1 MKIVFIGCVKT
12 KEDHRCE
19 AQDLYIS
26 PLFEK
31 SFAYATQLTSGGGKI
46 FILSAKYHLV
56 PIDKVISPYD
66 LTLND
71 FSADEKREWTD
82 KVIDMCNAEGI
93 KQDDEI
99 IFLCG
104 ENYIHY
110 LKEYFT
116 NWKNPLE
123 GLGLGESMHWLD
135 EHTNDKYKNKFS
147 IVTMSLINRLKLAKM
162 ILKFGSI
169 QTDNGELQYEGELGT
184 GLDVFVESE
193 GDLIPAPDGEYKT
206 EDKTIV
212 VEGGKIKEIVEVAEE
227 DPVDDEKPQDENL
240 EDENKSEEGEET
252 PQDDPKDKEIED
264 LKKQLEEKDKEIEDL
279 KKQLDEA
286 TQKLSMS
293 VEKPAHVEIKDT
305 EIKNKT
311 NKAMKYFA

>member
-1 MKIVFIGCVKT
+1 
-12 KEDHRCE
+12 
-19 AQDLYIS
+19 
-26 PLFEK
+26 
-31 SFAYATQLTSGGGKI
+31 
-46 FILSAKYHLV
+46 
-56 PIDKVISPYD
+56 
-66 LTLND
+66 
-71 FSADEKREWTD
+71 
-82 KVIDMCNAEGI
+82 
-93 KQDDEI
+93 
-99 IFLCG
+99 
-104 ENYIHY
+104 
-110 LKEYFT
+110 
-116 NWKNPLE
+116 
-123 GLGLGESMHWLD
+123 
-135 EHTNDKYKNKFS
+135 
-147 IVTMSLINRLKLAKM
+147 MSLINRLKLAKM

-227 DPVDDEKPQDENL
+227 DPVDDEKPIL
-240 EDENKSEEGEET
+240 DENKSEEGEEA

-264 LKKQLEEKDKEIEDL
+264 LKKQLEEKDAEIEDL
-279 KKQLDEA
+279 KKQLEEA

>member
-1 MKIVFIGCVKT
+1 
-12 KEDHRCE
+12 
-19 AQDLYIS
+19 
-26 PLFEK
+26 
-31 SFAYATQLTSGGGKI
+31 
-46 FILSAKYHLV
+46 
-56 PIDKVISPYD
+56 
-66 LTLND
+66 
-71 FSADEKREWTD
+71 
-82 KVIDMCNAEGI
+82 
-93 KQDDEI
+93 
-99 IFLCG
+99 
-104 ENYIHY
+104 
-110 LKEYFT
+110 
-116 NWKNPLE
+116 
-123 GLGLGESMHWLD
+123 
-135 EHTNDKYKNKFS
+135 
-147 IVTMSLINRLKLAKM
+147 MSLINRLKLAKM

-193 GDLIPAPDGEYKT
+193 GDLIPAPDGEYKS

-227 DPVDDEKPQDENL
+227 DPNGEETSQDENL
-240 EDENKSEEGEET
+240 EDENKSEEGEEA